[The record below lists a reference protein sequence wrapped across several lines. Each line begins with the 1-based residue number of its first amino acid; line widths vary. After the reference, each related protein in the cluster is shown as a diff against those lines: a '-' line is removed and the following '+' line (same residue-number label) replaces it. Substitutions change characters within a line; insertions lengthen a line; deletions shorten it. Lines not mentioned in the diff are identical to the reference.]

1 MRVDKYLWA
10 TRYFKTRSKATDA
23 AKKGRIRVNDTIV
36 KPARDVYP
44 GDLINLRKDQIDY
57 VVEVIDLPASRVG
70 NKLVDLY
77 RVDRTPRENFEARK
91 MIELNQ
97 DYYRRK
103 GEGRPTKKDR
113 RDLGE
118 ILNDYKEEE

>member
-1 MRVDKYLWA
+1 MRIDKYLWA

-23 AKKGRIRVNDTIV
+23 AKKGRLRVNNSIV
-36 KPARDVYP
+36 KPSRDVYP
-44 GDLINLRKDQIDY
+44 GDIINLRKDQIDY
-57 VVEVIDLPASRVG
+57 TVEVIDLPASRVG

-77 RVDRTPRENFEARK
+77 RVDRTPKENFEARK

-97 DYYRRK
+97 DYYRRR

-113 RDLGE
+113 RDLGDV
-118 ILNDYKEEE
+118 LNQNEEEE

>member
-1 MRVDKYLWA
+1 MRIDKFLWSV
-10 TRYFKTRSKATDA
+10 RYYKTRSKATDA
-23 AKKGRIRVNDTIV
+23 AKKGKFKINGDTV

-44 GDLINLRKDQIDY
+44 GDVITLRKDQIDY
-57 VVEVIDLPASRVG
+57 VVEVLDLPSSRVG

-77 RVDRTPRENFEARK
+77 RVDRTPTENFEARK

-113 RDLGE
+113 RDLGNL
-118 ILNDYKEEE
+118 LNGSIEED

>member
-1 MRVDKYLWA
+1 MRIDKFLWSV
-10 TRYFKTRSKATDA
+10 RYYKTRSKATDA
-23 AKKGRIRVNDTIV
+23 AKKGKFKINGDIV

-44 GDLINLRKDQIDY
+44 GDVITLRKDQIDY
-57 VVEVIDLPASRVG
+57 VVEVLDLPSSRVG

-77 RVDRTPRENFEARK
+77 RVDRTPTENFEARK

-113 RDLGE
+113 RDLGNL
-118 ILNDYKEEE
+118 LNGDLEEE

>member
-1 MRVDKYLWA
+1 MRVDKFLWS

-23 AKKGRIRVNDTIV
+23 AKKGRIRVNESIV

-44 GDLINLRKDQIDY
+44 GDIINLRKDQIDY
-57 VVEVIDLPASRVG
+57 VIEVMDLPASRVG
-70 NKLVDLY
+70 NKIVDLY
-77 RVDRTPRENFEARK
+77 RLDRTPKENFEARK

-113 RDLGE
+113 RDLGQV
-118 ILNDYKEEE
+118 LGQQDEEE

>member
-23 AKKGRIRVNDTIV
+23 AKKGRIRISDSIV

-44 GDLINLRKDQIDY
+44 GDLIQLRKDQIDY
-57 VVEVIDLPASRVG
+57 IVEVIDLPASRVG

-118 ILNDYKEEE
+118 VLNQQEEEE